1 MLDALLNVLN
11 GCTDIPFVELAWS
24 HAPDDKYGVINLDNQ
39 IALDADADPVSEK
52 MLTGFVDVFVRKP
65 KNLST
70 VKIVENAMKALGI
83 WFKLNSVQFEDDTG
97 YLHYEWIWRDTL
109 GKVEQHMYISP
120 IFVTMYDENINM
132 GELIEA
138 AKNGATVI
146 GKYYDEDV
154 CVYSSTVV
162 FNEDIPANVFTFE
175 FYDIDQDTGFI
186 KITTVALASNGT
198 FNGDEYVIR
207 TGGAYFV
214 FPNVFSYA
222 EIEGAISRG
231 SEIILVESTADPS
244 GNAGQMTGRLRRR
257 LTWYGHDSENYYVT
271 FDNEN
276 SYYAQNSTDAMTEF

>member
-1 MLDALLNVLN
+1 MLDALLNYLN
-11 GCTDIPFVELAWS
+11 GYTDIPFVELAWS

-39 IALDADADPVSEK
+39 IALDADADPVGEK

-120 IFVTMYDENINM
+120 VFVKMYDENINM
-132 GELIEA
+132 SELIEA
-138 AKNGATVI
+138 AQNGATVI
-146 GKYYDEDV
+146 GKYYDENV

-175 FYDIDQDTGFI
+175 FYNIDYDTGVI
-186 KITTVALASNGT
+186 TITTVTLASNGT
-198 FNGDEYVIR
+198 FNGDEYVIG
-207 TGGAYFV
+207 TGGAYV
-214 FPNVFSYA
+214 VSPNTFSYA
-222 EIEGAISRG
+222 EIEGEISRG
-231 SEIILVESTADPS
+231 SEIILVESEADPS
-244 GNAGQMTGRLRRR
+244 GTAGQMTGTLRRR
-257 LTWYGHDSENYYVT
+257 LTWYGHDNDNYYVT
-271 FDNEN
+271 FDNAN
-276 SYYAQNSTDAMTEF
+276 SYFAQTRAGIMMEV